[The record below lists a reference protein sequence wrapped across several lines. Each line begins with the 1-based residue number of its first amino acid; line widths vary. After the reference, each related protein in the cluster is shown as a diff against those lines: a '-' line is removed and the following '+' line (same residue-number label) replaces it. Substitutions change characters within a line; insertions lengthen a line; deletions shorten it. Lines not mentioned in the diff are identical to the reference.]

1 MTAAPLVDRVQVES
15 VLLFV
20 RRNAPDGSHVPV
32 YLLNSLD
39 GFTLTTSPYARGVRG
54 TTRRLVALVSTAWNA
69 DALADEAEW
78 AARQA
83 LAVSR
88 AGGTAA

>member
-54 TTRRLVALVSTAWNA
+54 TTRRLVALVSVDWNS

-78 AARQA
+78 AARQMLNA
-83 LAVSR
+83 IR
-88 AGGTAA
+88 NKGAAA